1 MCMDPEI
8 VILSKI
14 SWTEKDIYGIDYMWN
29 LKNGM
34 NEAIYKTEIESQM

>member
-1 MCMDPEI
+1 MDPEI

-14 SWTEKDIYGIDYMWN
+14 SRTEKDIYGIDYMWN
-29 LKNGM
+29 PKNGM